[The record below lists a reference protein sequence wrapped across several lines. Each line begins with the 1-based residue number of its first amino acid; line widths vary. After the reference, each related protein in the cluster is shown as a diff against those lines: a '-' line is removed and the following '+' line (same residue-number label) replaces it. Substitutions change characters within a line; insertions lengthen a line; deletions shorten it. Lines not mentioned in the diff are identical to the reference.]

1 MKQTHFSHPGAILK
15 REWLDEMGI
24 KPGTLARLIG
34 VDRARIKA
42 IIDGK
47 RDITADTAIRFARFF
62 STSPELWM
70 NLQSHYNLELADA
83 VMKDEAKH
91 IIPYGADQIK

>member
-83 VMKDEAKH
+83 EMKDEANH
-91 IIPYGADQIK
+91 ITPYAALIGD